1 MRTLINYLFRDL
13 INALHSLRKEQE
25 LTNRYLHDIRNVLD
39 YKCRLSHGGYRTP
52 YFRA

>member
-25 LTNRYLHDIRNVLD
+25 LTNRYLHDIRHILD
-39 YKCRLSHGGYRTP
+39 YNCRLTHGGYHTP
-52 YFRA
+52 SFSA